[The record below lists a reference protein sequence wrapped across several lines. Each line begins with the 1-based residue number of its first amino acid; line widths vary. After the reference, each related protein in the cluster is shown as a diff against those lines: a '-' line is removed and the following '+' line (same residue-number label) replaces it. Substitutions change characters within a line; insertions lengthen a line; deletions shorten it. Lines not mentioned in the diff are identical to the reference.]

1 LAARALLE
9 LLAVESA
16 AVVVS
21 PPPTSAED
29 GSSALASRVTPLVI
43 FRLNAENIPD
53 PPDGLLLDASEPSA
67 AALPSLLPSV
77 TLTLT
82 AGDAAAPAP
91 PLPAAATA
99 ACFVVAAASFEN
111 IPPLLVVVVV
121 ADASAEGSG
130 AVSPDGAVD
139 ARWCKATG

>member
-1 LAARALLE
+1 
-9 LLAVESA
+9 
-16 AVVVS
+16 
-21 PPPTSAED
+21 
-29 GSSALASRVTPLVI
+29 VTPLVI

-91 PLPAAATA
+91 PLPAAA
-99 ACFVVAAASFEN
+99 CFVVAAASFEN
-111 IPPLLVVVVV
+111 IPPPLVVVVV
-121 ADASAEGSG
+121 AEASAEGSG